1 MSHSGFADTTPP
13 CRAQPPPSCNNHGIA
28 NSAEDRSR
36 HAETSP
42 SRIEQRHIPC
52 HSARSGATQAVRRRQ
67 GPSAFRRKAPRASRE
82 RRRQAACL
90 VPYGQPRTPPGA
102 GFRRLSVQR
111 APSVGNIVRPL
122 LQRKARARGARIPS
136 GRFDSAP
143 VETEAHLL
151 AAIRYI
157 HLNPLDTGASHPR
170 DCPWSSYGEYVGKPR
185 ICDTSLVLELVGGAE
200 SFEGYCDPSQGHDY
214 LVSLKERGPYLSE
227 AEAERVAA
235 SHLGADFA
243 DRLALLDKSERDRAL
258 RKLRA
263 LGLSVR
269 QIERLTGVGRNI
281 VARA

>member
-1 MSHSGFADTTPP
+1 MP
-13 CRAQPPPSCNNHGIA
+13 
-28 NSAEDRSR
+28 
-36 HAETSP
+36 
-42 SRIEQRHIPC
+42 
-52 HSARSGATQAVRRRQ
+52 
-67 GPSAFRRKAPRASRE
+67 
-82 RRRQAACL
+82 RQA
-90 VPYGQPRTPPGA
+90 
-102 GFRRLSVQR
+102 RRESNSGIYHVT
-111 APSVGNIVRPL
+111 
-122 LQRKARARGARIPS
+122 ARGAGRRRLFEDDKDRLRFVERLRALPEKDDVRLLAWCLMDNHAHLLAQAS
-136 GRFDSAP
+136 VASLSNGLHRLATSYAHYFNGRHGHVGPVFQGRFDSAP

-170 DCPWSSYGEYVGKPR
+170 DCPWNSYGEYVGKPR

>member
-1 MSHSGFADTTPP
+1 MPRQARRESNSGIYHVT
-13 CRAQPPPSCNNHGIA
+13 AQ
-28 NSAEDRSR
+28 
-36 HAETSP
+36 
-42 SRIEQRHIPC
+42 
-52 HSARSGATQAVRRRQ
+52 GAGRRRL
-67 GPSAFRRKAPRASRE
+67 FEDDKDRLRFVERLRALPEKDDVRLL
-82 RRRQAACL
+82 AWCL
-90 VPYGQPRTPPGA
+90 
-102 GFRRLSVQR
+102 
-111 APSVGNIVRPL
+111 
-122 LQRKARARGARIPS
+122 
-136 GRFDSAP
+136 SAP

-170 DCPWSSYGEYVGKPR
+170 DCPWSSYGEYVGQPR